1 MNIEINL
8 DNSRPLGPVLR
19 TADRMRLEG
28 CVNALTLEGLSLSLH
43 CPHEALLD
51 HYVRLM
57 LTKVREAP
65 ESHQVEVY
73 FPANTE
79 SLLERFNAAL
89 SDQSISD
96 ATRTPRDT
104 QTVRVWVVHDA
115 QKVSEPE
122 MQLLARLIHNFPGS
136 RIRAL
141 LLFHGSEIEPNAL
154 QAFGRKLLRWHID
167 LPSQEQA
174 TDALE
179 MAEAE
184 GRQAQMSQLLR
195 RIGCLPKAD
204 AATPLSLGLE
214 AHQQRLEEARLY
226 EREVGLARYGA
237 KLRQLVKVLIEAA
250 RQAPQGL
257 RQFKPQRQ
265 PVTAPAV
272 KKLAVGGGLAVV
284 LSLALMAWVQPR
296 AFVGQK
302 ASPAVAQPPEAPA
315 QPEPAVDSS
324 PKKQGPVGMIRA
336 HLTTKS

>member
-1 MNIEINL
+1 MNIEIHL
-8 DNSRPLGPVLR
+8 DNPRPLSPVLR

-57 LTKVREAP
+57 LTKLRQAP
-65 ESHQVEVY
+65 ESNQVEVY

-79 SLLERFNAAL
+79 SLLERFNSAL

-96 ATRTPRDT
+96 ATRTPRGA
-104 QTVRVWVVHDA
+104 QNVRVWVVHDA
-115 QKVSEPE
+115 QKVSEAE
-122 MQLLARLIHNFPGS
+122 MQLLARLIHNFPGA

-141 LLFHGSEIEPNAL
+141 LLFHGPGAEPEAL

-167 LPSQEQA
+167 LPTAEQA
-174 TDALE
+174 VDALE

-195 RIGCLPKAD
+195 RIGCLPTPE

-214 AHQQRLEEARLY
+214 AHQKRLEEARL
-226 EREVGLARYGA
+226 EDRQVSPLTFGARLSRLANA
-237 KLRQLVKVLIEAA
+237 MISALRD
-250 RQAPQGL
+250 APHGL
-257 RQFKPQRQ
+257 RQFRPQRQ
-265 PVTAPAV
+265 LVASPAA
-272 KKLAVGGGLAVV
+272 KKLAVGGGLALV

-296 AFVGQK
+296 AFVGK
-302 ASPAVAQPPEAPA
+302 KSPTAATPAPQTPA
-315 QPEPAVDSS
+315 QSEPAVDTD
-324 PKKQGPVGMIRA
+324 PKKQGPVGMVRA
-336 HLTTKS
+336 HLATKS